1 MNELAPR
8 KTSPK
13 TNTQNKQN
21 QNKLPYIQVEA
32 VEAVRKA
39 WGSLYDL
46 VDDAE
51 RGMEDYKNNRL
62 EDQNK
67 ARREFEVRSRRFL

>member
-51 RGMEDYKNNRL
+51 NLIAAGVQVSGRGKEGGKGVG
-62 EDQNK
+62 E
-67 ARREFEVRSRRFL
+67 